1 MENRFN
7 LIDEPWIP
15 LADKGKVS
23 LKQIFSDISLQSLG
37 GTPIQKIVIIK
48 LLLAIS
54 QAAYTPTDDDA
65 WVELG
70 AEGMAN
76 KALDYLNKW
85 HHAFWLY
92 GDSPFLQMPKVTI
105 AKQQSFGAVSPEVAT
120 GNTTVLTQSQVER
133 SMDDAERAML
143 IVVLMSF
150 SLGGKKTDN
159 HVVLT
164 SGYKGKENDKGK
176 PSTGKPGSA
185 IGFLGFLH
193 SFLQAESLIESIWLN
208 LLTVEQIKHLG
219 VYPMGIG
226 TAPWEKMPTGEEDDL
241 AQSLQQSYMGRLI
254 PMGRFCLL
262 GDAGMHYSEGVLHS
276 GYLQGMYDPSMA
288 VNFSQ
293 KKPKALWVDP
303 QKRPWRQLT
312 ALLAFLGDGS
322 TSSFDCHQI
331 IFGLNR
337 ARRQVSSIGIWSGGL
352 RVSNNA
358 GEQYVSGADDYVE
371 STTFLQSDW
380 LGETWYAQLKV
391 EMEVLEKI
399 SKTLYGATLGYF
411 KKQKSDGTK
420 QAEQCSSLFWQICER
435 EFQSLVDDCGIP
447 ERTYIKRGT
456 FVGYAYKS
464 YDAFCPN
471 DTARQLD
478 SWADNRP
485 NFSKYLIQ
493 TRKEEV

>member
-15 LADKGKVS
+15 LADVGKVS
-23 LKQIFSDISLQSLG
+23 LKQVFSDASFQSLG
-37 GTPIQKIVIIK
+37 GTPVQKIVIIK

-54 QAAYTPTDDDA
+54 QAAFTPADDEA
-65 WVELG
+65 WEALG
-70 AEGMAN
+70 ADGMAS
-76 KALDYLNKW
+76 KSLDYLNKW

-92 GDSPFLQMPKVTI
+92 GDSPFLQMPEVAI

-133 SMDDAERAML
+133 DMDDAERAML

-159 HVVLT
+159 RVVLT

-176 PSTGKPGSA
+176 PSTGKSGSA

-193 SFLQAESLIESIWLN
+193 SFLQAESLIVSIWLN
-208 LLTVEQIKHLG
+208 LLTIEQIKRLG
-219 VYPMGIG
+219 IYPVGIG
-226 TAPWEKMPTGEEDDL
+226 MAPWEQMPAGEGDDL

-262 GDAGMHYSEGVLHS
+262 GETGMHYSEGVFHS
-276 GYLQGMYDPSMA
+276 GYNQGMYDPSMA
-288 VNFSQ
+288 VDFSQ

-312 ALLAFLGDGS
+312 ALLAFLGDRSIG
-322 TSSFDCHQI
+322 SFDCHQI
-331 IFGLNR
+331 IFGLSR
-337 ARRQVSSIGIWSGGL
+337 ARRQVISIGIWSGGL
-352 RVSNNA
+352 RVSSNA

-380 LGETWYAQLKV
+380 LGEVWYAQLKV
-391 EMEVLEKI
+391 EMQVLEKI
-399 SKTLYGATLGYF
+399 SKNLYGATLGYF
-411 KKQKSDGTK
+411 KTQKVDGAK
-420 QAEQCSSLFWQICER
+420 QAAQCTSLFWQICER
-435 EFQSLVDDCGIP
+435 EFQSLVDNCGDS
-447 ERTYIKRGT
+447 EKAYIKRGA
-456 FVGYAYKS
+456 FVGHAYKS
-464 YDAFCPN
+464 YDSFCSN

-478 SWADNRP
+478 AWADNRP

-493 TRKEEV
+493 TREGAV